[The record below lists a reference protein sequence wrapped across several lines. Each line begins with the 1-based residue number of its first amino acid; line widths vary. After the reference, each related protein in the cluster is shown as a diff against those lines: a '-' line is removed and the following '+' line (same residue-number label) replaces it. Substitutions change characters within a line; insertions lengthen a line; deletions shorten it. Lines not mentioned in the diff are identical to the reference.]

1 MSTSVYDE
9 LLAIDLYDII
19 YGYITEKDVSIF
31 HGLIQEHD
39 PPGDRLLD
47 LCCGTGAHLRAYQ
60 KLGYHVAGVDLSQAM
75 LDRARRT
82 LGAVTLD
89 HGDMKTFQSAEK
101 FDIVTCHSMSILHNT
116 SSADL
121 LKTFSNLFTMLR
133 PSGILIFDALSK
145 DDGAGPPY
153 RADRDPMAQ
162 IVIDP
167 DSALFSRYGDE
178 FDLSYDVQWNL
189 AESEDLFLVTFEIE
203 IACQNGTERIVKRMD
218 MGAFSNHQI
227 IDLLRE
233 AGFEA
238 GEHASPWS
246 YADLRPDDGRGS
258 IFLVRKP
265 AGACR
270 VGR

>member
-9 LLAIDLYDII
+9 LLAIDLHDII

-31 HGLIQEHD
+31 HGLIKEHA
-39 PPGDRLLD
+39 PPGNRLLD

-101 FDIVTCHSMSILHNT
+101 FDIVTCHSLSILHNT

-153 RADRDPMAQ
+153 RAGRDPMAQ

-178 FDLSYDVQWNL
+178 LGADSCSPQSSTGASDMLAHGALQLLSSQP
-189 AESEDLFLVTFEIE
+189 
-203 IACQNGTERIVKRMD
+203 R
-218 MGAFSNHQI
+218 
-227 IDLLRE
+227 
-233 AGFEA
+233 
-238 GEHASPWS
+238 
-246 YADLRPDDGRGS
+246 
-258 IFLVRKP
+258 RKP
-265 AGACR
+265 IGRAPPRFSRWWPAR
-270 VGR
+270 LVG